1 MRIRDIDDLLIWKY
15 FEEITA
21 IPRPSKR
28 EGKIREY
35 LENFGHTHGL
45 ETHTDDAGN
54 VLIRKPATPGYED
67 HTPVILQ
74 SHMDMVC
81 AVVPGKSFNCDEDPV
96 PAYVEGNWVKSDGTT
111 LGADDGVGVAAAL
124 AVLAADDL
132 QHPPLE
138 TLFTVDEESGM
149 TGARNLKSG
158 WLKGKMLINLDSEDE
173 GELFIGCAGGQD
185 TTALFHMFFE
195 AVPENMKAWKLTI
208 NGLTGGHSGDEI
220 HKGRANAIKLAVRIL
235 WTLTD
240 TLGIGLSRLTG
251 GTLRNA
257 LPPEAKAVFVVAEN
271 KQAEMKLLFEQFAAE
286 VRKEYEHTDPA
297 MKLELSP
304 ATMPAEVMPEERQR
318 DLLLSLYSCWHG
330 VYSWSPAIPGLVQT
344 STNLALV
351 RQDGGKVIVETSQRS
366 SLESEKEY
374 MSETVASAFRLA
386 GATVSFGDGYPGW
399 TPNPESPIL
408 QITRESYQALF
419 GEEPAVKAIHA
430 GLECGLF
437 LEQYPEMDMIS
448 FGPTIRGAHTPE
460 EKLDIPSTR
469 KFWQLLT
476 EVLKRI

>member
-15 FEEITA
+15 FDEITA
-21 IPRPSKR
+21 IPRPSKK
-28 EGKIREY
+28 EGKIRAY
-35 LENFGHTHGL
+35 LEDFGRAHGL
-45 ETHTDDAGN
+45 ETFTDDAGN

-67 HTPVILQ
+67 HPPVVLQ

-81 AVVPGKSFNCDEDPV
+81 AVVPEKVFRCEEDPV
-96 PAYVEGNWVKSDGTT
+96 PAYVEGDWVKSDGTT

-124 AVLAADDL
+124 AVLAAGDL

-138 TLFTVDEESGM
+138 ALFTVDEESGM
-149 TGARNLKSG
+149 TGARNLQSG

-185 TTALFHMFFE
+185 TTALFHMFYE
-195 AVPENMKAWKLTI
+195 AVPENMKAWQLTI

-220 HKGRANAIKLAVRIL
+220 HKGRANAIKLAVRLL

-240 TLGIGLSRLTG
+240 TLAIGLSRLTG

-257 LPPEAKAVFVVAEN
+257 IPPQAEAVFVVAEN
-271 KQAEMKLLFEQFAAE
+271 KQEEMKHLFEQFAAA
-286 VRKEYEHTDPA
+286 VRKEFEHTDPA
-297 MKLELSP
+297 MKLELV
-304 ATMPAEVMPEERQR
+304 ATAMPAEVMPPEKQR
-318 DLLLSLYSCWHG
+318 DLLLSLYGCWHG
-330 VYSWSPAIPGLVQT
+330 VYSWSPAIAGLVQT

-351 RQDGGKVIVETSQRS
+351 QQEGGKVLVGTSQRS

-374 MSETVASAFRLA
+374 MSETVASIFRLA
-386 GATVSFGDGYPGW
+386 GATVTFGDGYPGW
-399 TPNPESPIL
+399 TPNPESPVL
-408 QITRESYQALF
+408 RITRGSYQDLF

-437 LEQYPEMDMIS
+437 LEKYPEMDMIS

-460 EKLDIPSTR
+460 EKLNIPSTR
-469 KFWQLLT
+469 KFWLLLT
-476 EVLKRI
+476 DVLRRI